1 MQLHSVNVGVPVTV
15 PARGGLLRTGIY
27 KRPVTGRVRLGPTN
41 LEGDGQAD
49 LQHHG
54 GPHQAVYAYSRD
66 HYAWWAQQL
75 ERDDLTPGH
84 FGENLTIGGLDEDAV
99 CIGDVW
105 RVGETLLQVSQPR
118 IPCHKLA
125 HRMGLPGFV
134 RTFTQSERCG
144 CYLRVLQTGKL
155 GAGDRVS
162 LTEREE
168 QPMSVRAIF
177 RLRLLQPD
185 DPAATAHAS
194 QLPGLSPEWREY
206 FAGRRLAIEA
216 RA

>member
-1 MQLHSVNVGVPVTV
+1 MQLHAVNVGRPVTV

-27 KRPVTGRVRLGPTN
+27 KRPVAGRVWLDWHN

-54 GPHQAVYAYSRD
+54 GPHQAVYAYARE
-66 HYAWWAQQL
+66 HYAWWAQEL
-75 ERDDLTPGH
+75 GRHDLVPGN
-84 FGENLTIGGLDEDAV
+84 FGENLTVSGLLEDET

-125 HRMGLPGFV
+125 HRMGLPDFV
-134 RTFTQSERCG
+134 RTFTRSERCG
-144 CYLRVLQTGKL
+144 CYLRVLRRGKL
-155 GAGDRVS
+155 GAGDSVT
-162 LTEREE
+162 LMERET

-185 DPAATAHAS
+185 DDEAAERACR
-194 QLPGLSPEWREY
+194 LPGLSPEWREY
-206 FAGRRLAIEA
+206 FAGRRRAIA
-216 RA
+216 TDA

>member
-1 MQLHSVNVGVPVTV
+1 MKLHSVNVGKPVMV

-27 KRPVTGRVRLGPTN
+27 KRPVAGRVGLDWHN

-54 GPHQAVYAYSRD
+54 GPHQAVYAYAQE
-66 HYAWWAQQL
+66 HYAWWAREL
-75 ERDDLTPGH
+75 GRNDLVPGN
-84 FGENLTIGGLDEDAV
+84 FGENLTVSGLQEDEV

-105 RVGETLLQVSQPR
+105 RVGDTLLQVSQPR

-125 HRMGLPGFV
+125 HRMGLPDFV

-144 CYLRVLQTGKL
+144 CYLRVLQTGVL
-155 GAGDRVS
+155 GAGDSVT
-162 LTEREE
+162 LMERET

-185 DPAATAHAS
+185 DPAATERAS

-216 RA
+216 DA

>member
-1 MQLHSVNVGVPVTV
+1 MKLHSVNVGKPVTV
-15 PARGGLLRTGIY
+15 PARGGILRTGIY
-27 KRPVTGRVRLGPTN
+27 KRPVAGPVRLGRHN

-54 GPHQAVYAYSRD
+54 GPHQAVYAYAQE

-75 ERDDLTPGH
+75 GRSDLVPGY
-84 FGENLTIGGLDEDAV
+84 FGENLTINGLQEDEV

-125 HRMGLPGFV
+125 HRMGLPDFV
-134 RTFTQSERCG
+134 RTFTLSERCG
-144 CYLRVLQTGKL
+144 CYLRVLRTGKL
-155 GAGDRVS
+155 GAGDCVT
-162 LTEREE
+162 LMEREP
-168 QPMSVRAIF
+168 QAMSVRAIF

-185 DPAATAHAS
+185 DSDATARAS

-206 FAGRRLAIEA
+206 FAERRLALA
-216 RA
+216 ADA

>member
-1 MQLHSVNVGVPVTV
+1 MKLRAVSVGKPVSV

-27 KRPVTGRVRLGPTN
+27 KRPVTGRVRLGPAG

-54 GPHQAVYAYSRD
+54 GPQQAVYAYAHE
-66 HYAWWAQQL
+66 HYAWWARQL
-75 ERDDLTPGH
+75 ERDDLGPGH
-84 FGENLTIGGLDEDAV
+84 FGENLTVEGLDEDEV

-125 HRMGLPGFV
+125 HRMGLPDFV

-155 GAGDRVS
+155 GAGDSVS
-162 LTEREE
+162 LTEREG
-168 QPMSVRAIF
+168 QPMSVRAVF

-185 DPAATAHAS
+185 NPAATERAS

-206 FAGRRLAIEA
+206 FAGRRLAIA
-216 RA
+216 AGA